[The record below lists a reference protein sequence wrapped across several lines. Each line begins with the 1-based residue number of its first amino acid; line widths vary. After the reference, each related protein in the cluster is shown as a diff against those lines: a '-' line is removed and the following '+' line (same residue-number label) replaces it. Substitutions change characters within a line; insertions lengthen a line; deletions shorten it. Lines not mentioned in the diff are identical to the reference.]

1 MSDKIEENT
10 FEPII
15 KLKIID
21 MESGKER
28 TCQPAE
34 AKTWKWDDPTIM
46 RIVAGR
52 QVDSWTKLFEIIRFQ
67 EEKGAK
73 ELVIYEGPRF
83 MMVAGG

>member
-1 MSDKIEENT
+1 
-10 FEPII
+10 
-15 KLKIID
+15 
-21 MESGKER
+21 
-28 TCQPAE
+28 
-34 AKTWKWDDPTIM
+34 M

-83 MMVAGG
+83 MMAAGG